1 MDSSDISGRRPFDD
15 LIADYTPHPQGADEL
30 IDAGGR
36 VRTVWAGLLTEF
48 ARLGPDG
55 VRQRTQ
61 RAEQYLRDAGVFFRV
76 YGEEGPSERA
86 WPLSHVPV
94 LLADSDWQSIQA
106 GLTQRADLLEEIVA
120 DLYGEARLV
129 REGHLPAALVAR
141 MPDWLRP
148 MVGVAPRS
156 GHYLHFIAFEIGR
169 GPDGG
174 WWVLGDRTQAP
185 SGAGFAIENR
195 VAMSRMLP
203 ESFAGGRIARIGGFF
218 RDFRDAL
225 ERLAAKGL
233 RVGEA
238 PGEVGVLTPGLLNDA
253 YFEHAYIARYLGFIL
268 LEGEDLVVRDGRVM
282 VRTVAGLK
290 PVSVLWRRLD
300 ASYADPLELDE
311 TSRLGTPGL
320 VGALRQQEV
329 TMVNAL
335 GSGVLETRAMLAF
348 LPRICQAL
356 RGERLLL
363 PNIATWWCGQATE
376 REHVKAHTDRMMI
389 GPALSTRLP
398 FDAETATVLGGQFR
412 AGSQAS
418 VNDWID
424 AEGAALVGQEAVRL
438 STTPALVD
446 GRLVPRPMSLRVF
459 ATRTERGW
467 AFMPGGYARIGRTED
482 PTAISLQQGGSVAD
496 VWVIRD
502 RPARGAT
509 IAEARYETRA
519 RGDLTVLPS
528 RAADNLYWLGRYV
541 ERAEG
546 TMRLLRAHHARLSES
561 ADPDAPLLTEIDLA
575 LWRSGVS
582 TRTPIPEG
590 LLDMLGAAVNS
601 AAQVRDRFS
610 EDGWIALTDLR
621 LTAQEAAAEYAD
633 AESGDEDAIAR
644 ILSLLLR
651 QVTGFSGL
659 VQDNM
664 YRFTG
669 WRFLSLGRALERAT
683 GTAAVLAQFTADDVP
698 EGGLDLAVEY
708 ADSAM
713 THRRRFTIATNRET
727 VVDLLALDGRNP
739 RSVLY
744 QLNRI
749 RTLAARLPGAED
761 HGHLS
766 EFYKAVIRTQTG
778 LELSDPETLDPDA
791 LWALRSAMSEISD
804 LLSAAYLR

>member
-1 MDSSDISGRRPFDD
+1 MTDAQAMTQSGVDALITDYAPYPDS
-15 LIADYTPHPQGADEL
+15 ADEL

-36 VRTVWAGLLTEF
+36 VRTVWAGLLAEF

-55 VRQRTQ
+55 LRHRTH
-61 RAEQYLRDAGVFFRV
+61 RAAQYLRDAGVFFRA
-76 YGEEGPSERA
+76 YGKDGPTERA

-94 LLADSDWQSIQA
+94 LLPDQDWQKIRA
-106 GLTQRADLLEEIVA
+106 GLEQRADLLEEIVA
-120 DLYGEARLV
+120 DLYGPAKLV
-129 REGHLPAALVAR
+129 QDGHLPAALVAR

-148 MVGVAPRS
+148 MVGIKPRS

-169 GPDGG
+169 GPDGN

-203 ESFAGGRIARIGGFF
+203 ESFAGGRIARLGGFF
-218 RDFRDAL
+218 RDYRHAL
-225 ERLAAKGL
+225 EGLAAINL
-233 RVGEA
+233 QPGER
-238 PGEVGVLTPGLLNDA
+238 PGEVGVLTPGLLNEA
-253 YFEHAYIARYLGFIL
+253 YFEHAYISRYLGFIL

-282 VRTVAGLK
+282 VRTVAGLR

-300 ASYADPLELDE
+300 ASYADPLELEE

-320 VGALRQQEV
+320 VGALREEAV
-329 TMVNAL
+329 TIVNAL
-335 GSGVLETRAMLAF
+335 GSGLLETRAMLAF
-348 LPRICQAL
+348 MPRICLAL
-356 RGERLLL
+356 RGEPLLL

-376 REHVKAHTDRMMI
+376 REHVKAHTAKMMI

-398 FDAETATVLGGQFR
+398 FDPEATTALGGQFR
-412 AGSQAS
+412 AHSETS

-424 AEGAALVGQEAVRL
+424 SEGGALVGQEAVRL
-438 STTPALVD
+438 STTPALLD
-446 GRLVPRPMSLRVF
+446 GKLVPRPMSLRVF
-459 ATRTERGW
+459 AARTENGW
-467 AFMPGGYARIGRTED
+467 VFMPGGYARIGQSED

-502 RPARGAT
+502 RLARGAT
-509 IAEARYETRA
+509 IAEVRNDPKP

-546 TMRLLRAHHARLSES
+546 SMRLLRAYHARLSES
-561 ADPDAPLLTEIDLA
+561 AEPDTALLKLLDQA
-575 LWRSGVS
+575 LWRLGVNS
-582 TRTPIPEG
+582 EAPIPEG
-590 LLDMLGAAVNS
+590 LLDMISAAENS

-610 EDGWIALTDLR
+610 EDGWIALTELR
-621 LTAQEAAAEYAD
+621 RTAERSALELTDDRQE
-633 AESGDEDAIAR
+633 SEDAIAR
-644 ILSLLLR
+644 VLGALLR

-669 WRFLSLGRALERAT
+669 WRFLSIGRCLERAS
-683 GTAAVLAQFTADDVP
+683 GTASVLAQFTEPEAP
-698 EGGLDLAVEY
+698 EGVLDLAVEY
-708 ADSAM
+708 ADSAI
-713 THRRRFTIATNRET
+713 THRRRFTIESNRNT
-727 VVDLLALDGRNP
+727 VIDLIALDGRNP

-749 RTLAARLPGAED
+749 RALASRLPGAED
-761 HGHLS
+761 RGHLS
-766 EFYKAVIRTQTG
+766 DFYKSIIRSQTD
-778 LELSDPETLDPDA
+778 LELSTAETLDPEA
-791 LWALRSAMSEISD
+791 LWGLRAALSETSD
-804 LLSAAYLR
+804 LLSTAYLR